1 MVASVI
7 VRHNNDGWSLQ
18 FSDEAVWQISFDYGV
33 SIITE
38 HVVLRIEKSFE
49 VDFSGRV
56 VPIEPG
62 SPVNASDVVALHQLP
77 LAAAKIQES
86 GALIVNFADGVT
98 LSVAP
103 ADDPYEAF
111 TFDVDGGWKFV
122 SMPGGGLTWWL
133 PEGVDGD
140 VVELHFTLEVEP

>member
-1 MVASVI
+1 MITSMAVKHDS
-7 VRHNNDGWSLQ
+7 DGWSLK
-18 FSDEAVWQISFDYGV
+18 FSDEAVWQTSFDYGV

-49 VDFSGRV
+49 ITISDRT

-62 SPVNASDVVALHQLP
+62 SPSNASEVVALHQLA
-77 LAAAKIQES
+77 LVSATIQPS
-86 GALIVNFADGVT
+86 GALRVNFSGGAT
-98 LSVAP
+98 LSVVES
-103 ADDPYEAF
+103 DDPWEAF

-140 VVELHFTLEVEP
+140 VVEFRFDN

>member
-18 FSDEAVWQISFDYGV
+18 FSDEAVWQVRFDHGV

-38 HVVLRIEKSFE
+38 HVAIRIEKSFE
-49 VDFSGRV
+49 IHIGDRV
-56 VPIEPG
+56 VQIEPG
-62 SPVNASDVVALHQLP
+62 SPINASDVVSLHQLA
-77 LAAAKIQES
+77 LASATIQES
-86 GALIVNFADGVT
+86 GSLKVSFAGGVT
-98 LSVAP
+98 LSVDAS
-103 ADDPYEAF
+103 DDSWEPF
-111 TFDVDGGWKFV
+111 TIDVEGGWKFV

-140 VVELHFTLEVEP
+140 VVEFRFNV